1 MADLKKENFSLKLK
15 IYYLET
21 TLSKV
26 SGTEEFDVLTEV
38 SIMTLNYVTVQLLLL
53 LISFVNEGPWILK

>member
-26 SGTEEFDVLTEV
+26 SGAEQYDVLEEV
-38 SIMTLNYVTVQLLLL
+38 RERSWGGQGWIQQENIGGVVTT
-53 LISFVNEGPWILK
+53 

>member
-26 SGTEEFDVLTEV
+26 SGAEQYDVLEEV
-38 SIMTLNYVTVQLLLL
+38 RERSGGGGGRGG
-53 LISFVNEGPWILK
+53 SSKKILGGL

>member
-26 SGTEEFDVLTEV
+26 SGVEQFDVLTEV
-38 SIMTLNYVTVQLLLL
+38 CTRFLF
-53 LISFVNEGPWILK
+53 LIFKNLPGFLVFSSDMHCI